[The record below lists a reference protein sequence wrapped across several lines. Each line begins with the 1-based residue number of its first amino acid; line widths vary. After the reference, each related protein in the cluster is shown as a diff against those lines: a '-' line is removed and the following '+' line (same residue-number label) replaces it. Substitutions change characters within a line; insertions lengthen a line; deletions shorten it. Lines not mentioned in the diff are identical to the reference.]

1 MMDGAISGKTGY
13 TGNAGYCYV
22 GALENNGRTFVVALL
37 ACGWP
42 NNKTYKWSDTKA
54 LMKYGIE
61 NFVYKDFGKIEI
73 PDNAFSDI
81 AVTGAATENFDR
93 VVYVKP
99 QLADKAGLDGIVAR
113 FDEEIDVKVQKI
125 QSVCAPTRKGTVIGY
140 VTYSTSDGQ
149 WLRQELVI
157 ADNISAVDFSW
168 CLWKTLEVWFL
179 KK

>member
-1 MMDGAISGKTGY
+1 
-13 TGNAGYCYV
+13 
-22 GALENNGRTFVVALL
+22 
-37 ACGWP
+37 
-42 NNKTYKWSDTKA
+42 
-54 LMKYGIE
+54 
-61 NFVYKDFGKIEI
+61 
-73 PDNAFSDI
+73 
-81 AVTGAATENFDR
+81 

-99 QLADKAGLDGIVAR
+99 QLADKTGLDGIVAR